1 MAIPADDDVVVHLD
15 AEPAR
20 DLDDLPGHVDVGARR
35 CRVASGVIVD
45 QNDRCGAQLERA
57 LDRVK
62 NESVEGFISRV
73 RSG

>member
-1 MAIPADDDVVVHLD
+1 
-15 AEPAR
+15 
-20 DLDDLPGHVDVGARR
+20 
-35 CRVASGVIVD
+35 VIVD